1 MVRAMTVGGWAVW
14 LAGCGGG
21 GGDTVDGS
29 VLDTGATSATA
40 TVDLGPGPYGVA
52 YAGTDIGV
60 DLREASS
67 VTLEGV
73 AMTGYVAS
81 AQEAPLVGTNSVVD
95 LGGAGALVWGRWS
108 GGTMA
113 GEYYGAPPFTWA
125 ADGGLHYVAGAP
137 VAAAPSAGP
146 TVWRPVATTQVTRS
160 DGTLAPGVASGS
172 LGVAFAGPDTR
183 IGLSLTLELPGD
195 GTYVV
200 ETTGGS
206 ADPSQSQVRI
216 ESGGLFRD
224 LGGLQTTGGAACG
237 AYGCFVAI
245 SGLIAGADADQVGLV
260 VHLYSGSGGA
270 PETVSAALVF
280 AGE

>member
-1 MVRAMTVGGWAVW
+1 MMRRAAVCGWAVW
-14 LAGCGGG
+14 AVACGGG

-29 VLDTGATSATA
+29 VLDTGATSATG

-52 YAGTDIGV
+52 YAGSDIGV
-60 DLREASS
+60 DLREASAI
-67 VTLEGV
+67 TLDGI

-95 LGGAGALVWGRWS
+95 LGGAGSLVWGRWS

-137 VAAAPSAGP
+137 VAAPPASGP
-146 TVWRPVATTQVTRS
+146 TVWQPVATTPVTRS
-160 DGTLAPGVASGS
+160 DGTIAPGTVTGS

-183 IGLSLTLELPGD
+183 VGVSLTLDLPGD
-195 GTYVV
+195 GTYTV

-206 ADPSQSQVRI
+206 ADPSQSEVGMQ
-216 ESGGLFRD
+216 SGGLFRD

-237 AYGCFVAI
+237 ANGCFVAI
-245 SGLIAGADADQVGLV
+245 AGLIAGANADQVGLV
-260 VHLYSGSGGA
+260 VHLYAGSGGA
-270 PETVSAALVF
+270 PETVSTALVF